1 MYEVLEAKKKE
12 KTFREF
18 LTSDHF
24 KSWSKAEAE
33 KAAAAEAAAA
43 AEVAVMNHSESEL
56 EEEESNGGE
65 ESDDDDDDDD
75 HFHLGSIEVEH
86 HEWSSSGQDQG
97 GENENRGQDQ
107 DGQSWFASRDRA
119 SRMSTGGAS
128 LVSAGLVE
136 SPAITVSCTLEALRT
151 PAQKREK
158 AAASAAGRWRKKAAE
173 A

>member
-56 EEEESNGGE
+56 EEEESNDGE
-65 ESDDDDDDDD
+65 ESDDDDDDD